1 MNFTSL
7 AWLALGAF
15 TVAACS
21 SVGDGTEPTAGESR
35 EAIIGSSTL
44 GGRNEVVMLYARVQT
59 PTSGVATRTCSGG
72 YFAPRVVATAAHC
85 LENIF
90 AGQLFVYYGDNFDAD
105 VSQLIEGPNG
115 LEAPAPGQPSF
126 WAKADSFE
134 SHPNYD
140 PAQHYPDIG
149 FVYLDRKPPFD
160 PLPLSRTSVA
170 ANRQVTISGWGDN
183 FSPTPTT
190 GTGLH
195 VQRTGTSRTLGS
207 PTAADFH
214 PEDPNPGLLVA
225 ANRAA
230 QIKLDGTPPNANTC
244 FGDSG
249 SPLLIT
255 DFGQTY
261 IAGVNYFTGL
271 SCADYS
277 LFTRISSFL
286 PFFDEGY
293 KKGGQESLTPVFN
306 CVAPNAQ
313 GSLTAFF
320 GYDNKNG
327 VSVSVPYGT
336 KNSLPND
343 TTNQRLTRF
352 LPGTHQFSFGVDFA
366 KNQSLTWKLTP
377 DNNPTTTLT
386 VNQSSRRCGAAEADQ
401 SECALACRAS
411 QRSGCAGLP
420 TFEDCIGF
428 CVDQSQSVRDS
439 VPACSPQNTAFNV
452 CTAIVS
458 PDPANWE
465 CFDTFG
471 AFALGPCGAQL
482 DALNACFSQ

>member
-1 MNFTSL
+1 MR
-7 AWLALGAF
+7 
-15 TVAACS
+15 S
-21 SVGDGTEPTAGESR
+21 SRPRPTG
-35 EAIIGSSTL
+35 
-44 GGRNEVVMLYARVQT
+44 VVPV
-59 PTSGVATRTCSGG
+59 TCS
-72 YFAPRVVATAAHC
+72 AAILPRGWVATAAHC
-85 LENIF
+85 LQNIF
-90 AGQLFVYYGDNFDAD
+90 AGQLFIYYGDNFAAD
-105 VSQLIEGPNG
+105 LSQLVDGPNG

-140 PAQHYPDIG
+140 PAQHFPDIG
-149 FVYLDRKPPFD
+149 FVYLDRKLPFD

-170 ANRQVTISGWGDN
+170 ANRQVTISGWA
-183 FSPTPTT
+183 TT
-190 GTGLH
+190 SRPRQRRAPVLN

-255 DFGQTY
+255 DSGQTY

-271 SCADYS
+271 SCASYS
-277 LFTRISSFL
+277 LYTRISSFL

-293 KKGGQESLTPVFN
+293 KKGGQESLKPVFN

-320 GYDNKNG
+320 GYENKNG

-366 KNQSLTWKLTP
+366 SNQSITWKLTP

-386 VNQSSRRCGAAEADQ
+386 VNQSSRSLRSGRKPISPSVRWLVAPANGRAAR
-401 SECALACRAS
+401 ACRRSKTAWAS
-411 QRSGCAGLP
+411 VSTRASPNATPGPRARRETRTSMCAPLAFRPTPRTGNASTPSAHSRSDRARHSS
-420 TFEDCIGF
+420 T
-428 CVDQSQSVRDS
+428 R
-439 VPACSPQNTAFNV
+439 
-452 CTAIVS
+452 
-458 PDPANWE
+458 
-465 CFDTFG
+465 
-471 AFALGPCGAQL
+471 
-482 DALNACFSQ
+482 